1 MEKILERIF
10 GETKPEFY
18 SRKKGE
24 HVYARNVI
32 LHNSY
37 YKRIADDLVE
47 IITIGDSADLLVDRP
62 FIEFKVVHDE
72 KGELNSKQILLFALF
87 DVEYD
92 ELRSF
97 AELTENQIKTI
108 REKEYLYSQMWA
120 QG

>member
-1 MEKILERIF
+1 MEKVLERIF

-24 HVYARNVI
+24 FVYARNVI
-32 LHNSY
+32 LFNSY
-37 YKRIADDLVE
+37 YKRISDDLVE
-47 IITIGDSADLLVDRP
+47 IITIGDSMDLLVSSP

-72 KGELNSKQILLFALF
+72 KGELDSKQILLFALF
-87 DVEYD
+87 DVELD
-92 ELRSF
+92 EVSSF

-108 REKEYLYSQMWA
+108 REKERLYSLMWA